1 MELAEAEP
9 KGDLS
14 RWDTK
19 KAAAISSSQSVF
31 RFPGTPGCCGHQ
43 PSNATKK
50 TVLSASLMLH
60 FGWPI
65 TCICCFSHSISVPCA
80 EGVLSFERTA
90 WWNDCLSIMNRT
102 RRCFRKHITN
112 GIIISPIDCLRKKFK
127 NVGNPTKMKQQKV
140 VLDHLIDPK
149 MLCWNY
155 LVSEHN
161 RNHTDQL
168 HQCHAWS
175 F

>member
-1 MELAEAEP
+1 MAKTMEIPSGATRKNLAKDGKIPWNGPSLKFIDWKETYRGALKKPLSFFSQVMELAEAEP

-31 RFPGTPGCCGHQ
+31 RFPATPGCCGHQ

-60 FGWPI
+60 CGWPI

-112 GIIISPIDCLRKKFK
+112 GIIISPIDC
-127 NVGNPTKMKQQKV
+127 
-140 VLDHLIDPK
+140 
-149 MLCWNY
+149 
-155 LVSEHN
+155 
-161 RNHTDQL
+161 
-168 HQCHAWS
+168 
-175 F
+175 